1 MLPYRIG
8 EVFEGVIP
16 VSGASVIGSTGA
28 RNTGATHLAEWLEK
42 CEKIWDEN
50 GQGTRTFREQLD
62 YFAQLSAQFPIA
74 KHRVVFAASG
84 KLPAAARLD
93 ENALGVAEHKL
104 YWAVTKSAKESVY
117 LCAITNS
124 ETLRT
129 KVAHFQSQGQ
139 WGARDFDKV
148 MFNLSIPLFDSSQT
162 LHQEL
167 SKAAKRAEKI
177 SGMIDIDEGDY
188 FVTVRKRIREALY
201 DDGIGEKIDKLVE
214 KLLSDAG

>member
-1 MLPYRIG
+1 M
-8 EVFEGVIP
+8 
-16 VSGASVIGSTGA
+16 
-28 RNTGATHLAEWLEK
+28 
-42 CEKIWDEN
+42 
-50 GQGTRTFREQLD
+50 
-62 YFAQLSAQFPIA
+62 
-74 KHRVVFAASG
+74 
-84 KLPAAARLD
+84 
-93 ENALGVAEHKL
+93 
-104 YWAVTKSAKESVY
+104 
-117 LCAITNS
+117 
-124 ETLRT
+124 
-129 KVAHFQSQGQ
+129 AHFQSQGQ